1 LILDLKKKHPTLMLI
16 DPSEVLC
23 AGNYCHYVI
32 DGIPVYYNNTDPVG
46 IQNNGHLT
54 AAASEKNRYFILEK
68 P

>member
-1 LILDLKKKHPTLMLI
+1 MLI